1 MSSRPGAGPIHM
13 DIRSV
18 ALEPGRTLAYDE
30 EQWRGALVTVESGE
44 LELEMLCGRS
54 AFFQEGDVLWLQD
67 LPLAS
72 LRNRGHEP
80 TVLVAAT
87 RTRELR

>member
-1 MSSRPGAGPIHM
+1 MSFRLGAGPIHM
-13 DIRSV
+13 DIRTV
-18 ALEPGRTLAYDE
+18 ALRPGRTIAYDE
-30 EQWRGALVTVESGE
+30 EEWRGALVTVESGE

-54 AFFQEGDVLWLQD
+54 AFFQEGDVLWLQG
-67 LPLAS
+67 LPLAN